1 MHYIKGCPCLFK
13 VAWIADHA
21 LKNIYVIQKCASCGY
36 TKEQCDYVFEEL
48 KNMKIVDTKP
58 KVAYISDLY
67 QTYGELSFH
76 CEEVDTNFHFEPE
89 CQEVDFCKICE
100 FSKDF

>member
-1 MHYIKGCPCLFK
+1 M
-13 VAWIADHA
+13 
-21 LKNIYVIQKCASCGY
+21 
-36 TKEQCDYVFEEL
+36 FEEL

-89 CQEVDFCKICE
+89 CQEVDFAKYVNSRKIFAIVSLTRNCKCCAIC
-100 FSKDF
+100 FIIRLFQ